1 MIRERID
8 DDDHNIQDGRHQTE
22 THAYS
27 RVRESRPSRDS
38 DGRLLPE
45 RGGDG
50 RTPWKAVSCTS
61 AFVYVCG
68 YKRDDDL

>member
-8 DDDHNIQDGRHQTE
+8 DDDHNIQDGRHQPE

-50 RTPWKAVSCTS
+50 RTP
-61 AFVYVCG
+61 
-68 YKRDDDL
+68 